1 MQADV
6 DSTTKGILRGFA
18 AIASWQFA
26 AFALLLLLIWANEL
40 FDLPAWVYDQA
51 PREPNIF
58 AASLLSAFVL
68 ATAILTVGQTYAKQK
83 ELLAGMITVC
93 LHCHKVRL
101 DDDAWEAIERYLST
115 RMPVEFSHGFC
126 PECFAE
132 EMAAIAEYAKSEKTA
147 AALAAS

>member
-1 MQADV
+1 ME
-6 DSTTKGILRGFA
+6 STTRRILRGFA

-26 AFALLLLLIWANEL
+26 AFFVLLLLIWVHEL
-40 FDLPAWVYDQA
+40 FDLPAWVYSQD

-68 ATAILTVGQTYAKQK
+68 TTAILTVGQTYSKQK

-101 DDDAWEAIERYLST
+101 DDDAWEAIEGYLST
-115 RMPVEFSHGFC
+115 RLPVEFSHGFC

-132 EMAAIAEYAKSEKTA
+132 DMAAIAEQTKADEA
-147 AALAAS
+147 ARDAPS